1 MRHRAVWSFQTQVLP
16 DNRYLYARTVS
27 GNTDI
32 YSSSETGANLVRLTS
47 AMTVETAPQLSP
59 NRDLVAYAS
68 DATGQFQLYTM
79 NRDGLN
85 QRRITTLSAEGYNN
99 AGIGYRWS
107 PDGAQLIYAHYDQ
120 LLRINRDGT
129 GLTLLTTAPSGRHF
143 RECDWTAQQGG
154 RLVVQ
159 TIGVNP
165 YDSEIYLYN
174 VDGTNPVLL
183 VGNLPGRVD
192 SPSFNV
198 DGRTVLYSRNVAG
211 FNDTNGQQLDAHIF
225 TQRIDGSST
234 VDVTSGSTGTTTSK
248 IAGTNDTMPRYSPD
262 GFRIIFVNRINDELS
277 APDIWALDLDGR
289 SRAKLFSNGFLPD
302 WK

>member
-1 MRHRAVWSFQTQVLP
+1 MRHRAVWSFQTQALP

-129 GLTLLTTAPSGRHF
+129 GSH
-143 RECDWTAQQGG
+143 
-154 RLVVQ
+154 
-159 TIGVNP
+159 
-165 YDSEIYLYN
+165 
-174 VDGTNPVLL
+174 
-183 VGNLPGRVD
+183 
-192 SPSFNV
+192 
-198 DGRTVLYSRNVAG
+198 
-211 FNDTNGQQLDAHIF
+211 
-225 TQRIDGSST
+225 
-234 VDVTSGSTGTTTSK
+234 
-248 IAGTNDTMPRYSPD
+248 
-262 GFRIIFVNRINDELS
+262 
-277 APDIWALDLDGR
+277 
-289 SRAKLFSNGFLPD
+289 FLPPPPQAGISASATGPPS
-302 WK
+302 KAAA